1 MYVKGSDDDKSP
13 LNDES
18 REVYSSKLN
27 PLRFHVN
34 DGIDDEDGRKEGNN
48 QNLRQILGIVDVTNP
63 TIES

>member
-18 REVYSSKLN
+18 REVHSSKLN

-34 DGIDDEDGRKEGNN
+34 DGIDDEDGRKG
-48 QNLRQILGIVDVTNP
+48 R
-63 TIES
+63 TITKTFGRC